1 MLWFPW
7 SRFQHFGS
15 SVRATCATSRLHSSF
30 LHAPARARSDS
41 IHAMAGQN
49 MEKGDTPKSQ
59 HRGRGRTPLRST
71 PLRSFRHK
79 NKKTEG
85 NTRQSTDQGL
95 GKFPRPAPPIAI
107 LQMALARHSQ
117 PCLGL
122 PGLIIHA
129 PARWIRRKSG
139 RVCFC
144 FWVSETARMHKMPLR
159 PKAQDVRVASM
170 TARSPVYDS
179 SPGTHSVSLSC
190 HTRFHHVHHDVH
202 V

>member
-7 SRFQHFGS
+7 SLFQHFGS

-95 GKFPRPAPPIAI
+95 GKYF
-107 LQMALARHSQ
+107 LQIALARHSE

-129 PARWIRRKSG
+129 FARWIRRKSG

-144 FWVSETARMHKMPLR
+144 FWVSETDCSH
-159 PKAQDVRVASM
+159 AQDA
-170 TARSPVYDS
+170 S
-179 SPGTHSVSLSC
+179 SPKGARRSCGQHDCPFASL
-190 HTRFHHVHHDVH
+190 
-202 V
+202 